1 MSKLILLHTSYHLTP
16 IHRRACNAV
25 VSPSLFT
32 PSSLRSQCLRLQ
44 SISPS
49 PPLSLRSISARAFDS
64 SSPETKEEE
73 SKESDGEIVIKTT
86 TADTKEYPSG
96 EFQFEKASAWKS
108 FVVKLR
114 MLIAF
119 PWQRVKK
126 GSVLT
131 IKLRGQVSDQLKSR
145 FSSGLS
151 LPQICENLM
160 KAAYDPRI
168 PGVYLQIESLN
179 CGWGKVEEIRRHILD
194 FKKSGKF
201 VVAYV
206 PACGEKEYYLASA
219 CQEIYAPPSAY
230 FSLFG
235 LTVQSS
241 FIRGVLEK
249 VGIEPQVERIGKYK
263 SAGDQLARTT
273 MSEEN
278 CEMLTALLDN
288 IYGNWLDVIS
298 STRGKKREDIENFI
312 NEGVYQVEKLKEE
325 GWITNIQYDD
335 EVISMLKERLGVQKE
350 KTLPMVDY
358 RKYSKVQQW
367 TVGLS
372 GGKDKIAIIRA
383 SGSISR
389 VQGGVSLPGS
399 SIIGEQFIEK
409 IRTVRE
415 SKRYKAAII
424 RIDSPGGDALA
435 SDLMW
440 REIRLLAASKPV
452 IASMSDVAASGG
464 YYMAMAADTIVAENL
479 TLTGSIGV
487 VTGVLEKVGIEP
499 QVERIGKYKSAGDQ
513 LARTTMSEENCEMLT
528 ALLDNIYGNWLDVI
542 SSTRGKK
549 REDIENFI
557 NEGVYQV
564 EKLKEEGWITNIQ
577 YDDEVI
583 SMLKERLGVQKEK
596 TLPMVDYRKYS
607 KVRQWTVGLSGGK
620 DKIAII
626 RASGSISRVQ
636 GGLSLP
642 GSSIIGEQFIE
653 KIRTVRES
661 KRYKAA
667 IIRID
672 SPGGDALASDLMWRE
687 IRLLAASKPVIASM
701 SDVAASG
708 GYYMAMAADT
718 IVAENLTL
726 TGSIGVVTG
735 KFNLGKLYEKI
746 GFNKEIISRGKYA
759 EVLAAEQRSF
769 RPEEAEIFAKSAQN
783 AYKQFRDKAAL
794 SRSMT
799 VDKMEEVA
807 QGRVW
812 TGNDAASRGLVDAIG
827 GLSRAVAIAK
837 LKANIPQ
844 DKQVALV
851 ELARPSPTLPEILS
865 GIGASLVGVDRTMKD
880 VLQELTFSGGVQARM
895 EGIMFQRL
903 EGASQANPI
912 FSLIKDYFASL

>member
-64 SSPETKEEE
+64 SSPETKEVE

-96 EFQFEKASAWKS
+96 EFQFEKATAWKS

-114 MLIAF
+114 MLTAF

-464 YYMAMAADTIVAENL
+464 YYMAMAADA
-479 TLTGSIGV
+479 
-487 VTGVLEKVGIEP
+487 
-499 QVERIGKYKSAGDQ
+499 
-513 LARTTMSEENCEMLT
+513 
-528 ALLDNIYGNWLDVI
+528 
-542 SSTRGKK
+542 
-549 REDIENFI
+549 
-557 NEGVYQV
+557 
-564 EKLKEEGWITNIQ
+564 
-577 YDDEVI
+577 
-583 SMLKERLGVQKEK
+583 
-596 TLPMVDYRKYS
+596 
-607 KVRQWTVGLSGGK
+607 
-620 DKIAII
+620 
-626 RASGSISRVQ
+626 
-636 GGLSLP
+636 
-642 GSSIIGEQFIE
+642 
-653 KIRTVRES
+653 
-661 KRYKAA
+661 
-667 IIRID
+667 
-672 SPGGDALASDLMWRE
+672 
-687 IRLLAASKPVIASM
+687 
-701 SDVAASG
+701 
-708 GYYMAMAADT
+708 

-865 GIGASLVGVDRTMKD
+865 GIGASLVGVDRTMKE

-912 FSLIKDYFASL
+912 FSLFKDYFGSL

>member
-73 SKESDGEIVIKTT
+73 SKESDGDVVIKTT
-86 TADTKEYPSG
+86 TSDTKEHPSG

-358 RKYSKVQQW
+358 RKYSKVRQW

-389 VQGGVSLPGS
+389 VQGGLSLPGS

-415 SKRYKAAII
+415 SKGYKAAII

-464 YYMAMAADTIVAENL
+464 YYMAMAADA
-479 TLTGSIGV
+479 
-487 VTGVLEKVGIEP
+487 
-499 QVERIGKYKSAGDQ
+499 
-513 LARTTMSEENCEMLT
+513 
-528 ALLDNIYGNWLDVI
+528 
-542 SSTRGKK
+542 
-549 REDIENFI
+549 
-557 NEGVYQV
+557 
-564 EKLKEEGWITNIQ
+564 
-577 YDDEVI
+577 
-583 SMLKERLGVQKEK
+583 
-596 TLPMVDYRKYS
+596 
-607 KVRQWTVGLSGGK
+607 
-620 DKIAII
+620 
-626 RASGSISRVQ
+626 
-636 GGLSLP
+636 
-642 GSSIIGEQFIE
+642 
-653 KIRTVRES
+653 
-661 KRYKAA
+661 
-667 IIRID
+667 
-672 SPGGDALASDLMWRE
+672 
-687 IRLLAASKPVIASM
+687 
-701 SDVAASG
+701 
-708 GYYMAMAADT
+708 

-865 GIGASLVGVDRTMKD
+865 GIGASLVGVDRTMKE

-912 FSLIKDYFASL
+912 FSLFKDYFGSL